1 MSIGLLVTNV
11 SSAEA
16 AEWID
21 PVPEAILTCTAV
33 DTIKLT
39 QQGAEPAQY
48 GCRLGFTRRECTVH
62 MGATWRIRLNCSC
75 AAAMRLY
82 VKLV

>member
-39 QQGAEPAQY
+39 QQG
-48 GCRLGFTRRECTVH
+48 GRTGTVW
-62 MGATWRIRLNCSC
+62 MPIGV
-75 AAAMRLY
+75 Y
-82 VKLV
+82 